1 MHAIEL
7 TPNLSVSGQISP
19 DDVTAMAQAGFTV
32 LVCNR
37 PDGESPDQP
46 TMAAMA
52 AACGAAGIRFVEYPV
67 NPMTFPGDD
76 PTMIGDMF
84 SSHDAERVFAY
95 CRTGT
100 RCTNLWVATRPAEER
115 AAAIEHARGL
125 GFDLSLAMRML
136 G

>member
-1 MHAIEL
+1 MHVIEL
-7 TPNLSVSGQISP
+7 TPTLSVSGQISP
-19 DDVTAMAQAGFTV
+19 DDVAGLAASGFTV
-32 LVCNR
+32 VVCNR

-46 TMAAMA
+46 AMSAMA
-52 AACGAAGIRFVEYPV
+52 SACSAAGIRFVQYPV

-76 PTMIGDMF
+76 IGMIADMF
-84 SSHDAERVFAY
+84 SGQGTERVLAY

-100 RCTNLWVATRPAEER
+100 RCTNLWVATRPAEEQS
-115 AAAIEHARGL
+115 AAIEHARHL